1 MFEGGGLHIS
11 VYPTGGTCIVHA
23 YLRQQVKDLFTVVWC
38 KQCVSVRGRFDQIG
52 EQHAVRNV

>member
-11 VYPTGGTCIVHA
+11 VYPTGGIVHA
-23 YLRQQVKDLFTVVWC
+23 YLRQQVKDLFTAVRC